1 MQAIKSIK
9 AYHVKRGFNVVGL
22 RVYQKFEPEQAALTD
37 MDIDLKTSVS
47 NKHVPDI
54 ERLNRAMKER
64 IFSV

>member
-1 MQAIKSIK
+1 MQAMKSIN
-9 AYHVKRGFNVVGL
+9 AYHVKRGFNIVGL
-22 RVYQKFEPEQAALTD
+22 RAYQKFEPYQAALTD

-47 NKHVPDI
+47 NEHVPDN